1 MNKKK
6 RSRKKKHE
14 GLWVEG
20 GGGGAGN
27 ELGEGVREVK
37 EREEQE
43 KEAKIENG
51 AGNRASLREGRREGG
66 GG

>member
-1 MNKKK
+1 MV
-6 RSRKKKHE
+6 
-14 GLWVEG
+14 WG
-20 GGGGAGN
+20 GGGERGMRWARVS
-27 ELGEGVREVK
+27 EREVK

-43 KEAKIENG
+43 KGKDRNG

>member
-1 MNKKK
+1 M
-6 RSRKKKHE
+6 
-14 GLWVEG
+14 WVEG

-43 KEAKIENG
+43 KGKDRNG